1 MVETETETYTYQGGR
16 KLPLA
21 RSRTRFISRAARAQL
36 LEGHFDPIESVSA
49 HSWSVRAEPDSLDD
63 DIRRA
68 RRLGPAYAAYV
79 VAATGRDFL
88 VTDRIFIR
96 FKRESDPERFGAKHD
111 LELVA
116 QFSPLDCLF
125 RVRSSEDVVDVVRRI
140 TETEAD
146 EVEIVDH
153 DLNVL
158 PLQHQL
164 NYADPLFPDQ
174 WYLRSD
180 PAGAL
185 VAKRALPDCQGAW
198 DRCGLGSREVV
209 IAVIDCGCD
218 LNDRNFD
225 DQKFAGWALFQ
236 DGVLHTSAQLGAAK
250 RSVMEP
256 RELHGTLCASL
267 AAASANQYGGLG
279 AAPACSLLP
288 VKWYELG
295 TGIALPQSLFIE
307 VINFVRDRADVVTS
321 SWGLGPHG
329 YWPPAV
335 CDKVRDAA
343 LYGGRQGKG
352 LVWIWSVGN
361 SNAPIQ
367 FKSDVPVPTR
377 VRSDGRKIVVEEWE
391 QEFVNSFVGIPG
403 VIHVGAISSLGQR
416 CHYSNYGPGLDL
428 VAPSNNRH
436 LYGRL
441 SVTGV
446 EMVAPL
452 SADGLHTFGG
462 TSAAA
467 PLVAGV
473 AALVRSANPSLT
485 AQEVVS
491 VLHTTADKDLDMN
504 GYPSCSLAI
513 DPERGWD
520 ISPIPP
526 FDDGSFRDIGHDDG
540 LWSPWFGFGKV
551 NARKAVEEAI
561 RRRIEGEQ

>member
-1 MVETETETYTYQGGR
+1 MPDTDIYTYQGGR

-21 RSRTRFISRAARAQL
+21 RSGTRFISRAARAQL

-49 HSWSVRAEPDSLDD
+49 HSWSVRSEPGNLDE

-68 RRLGPAYAAYV
+68 RRLAPAYAAYV
-79 VAATGRDFL
+79 VAGTGRDFL

-96 FKRESDPERFGAKHD
+96 FRQEGEPARFAARND
-111 LELVA
+111 LELVN
-116 QFSPLDCLF
+116 QFSPRDCLF
-125 RVRSSEDVVDVVRRI
+125 RVKPSEDVVDVVRRL
-140 TETEAD
+140 TETEPA

-158 PLQHQL
+158 PLRHER
-164 NYADPLFPDQ
+164 YSADPLAPGQ
-174 WYLRSD
+174 WYLGSD
-180 PAGAL
+180 ASDAL
-185 VAKRALPDCQGAW
+185 IAKRALVDCHGAW
-198 DRCGLGSREVV
+198 DTCGFGSRDVV

-218 LNDRNFD
+218 LDDPNFD
-225 DQKFAGWALFQ
+225 DQKFVAWALFQ
-236 DGVLHTSAQLGAAK
+236 DGVLHTDAELGSDK

-256 RELHGTLCASL
+256 RELHGTLCAAL
-267 AAASANQYGGLG
+267 AAASANHYGGLG

-295 TGIALPQSLFIE
+295 TGVALPQSLFVE
-307 VINFVRDRADVVTS
+307 VIRFLFDKADVVTN

-335 CDKVRDAA
+335 CDKLRDAA
-343 LYGGRQGKG
+343 LYGGRRGNG
-352 LVWIWSVGN
+352 IVWVWSVGN
-361 SNAPIQ
+361 DNVPIQ
-367 FKSDVPVPTR
+367 FTSDVPVPTR
-377 VRSDGRKIVVEEWE
+377 FRADGAKIVVEERQ

-403 VIHVGAISSLGQR
+403 VVHVGAISSLGQR

-428 VAPSNNRH
+428 VAPSSNMH

-441 SVTGV
+441 RVKGV

-452 SADGLHTFGG
+452 RSDGLHAFGG
-462 TSAAA
+462 TSASA

-473 AALVRSANPSLT
+473 AGLVRSANPSLT
-485 AQEVVS
+485 SQEVVS
-491 VLHTTADKDLDMN
+491 VLRTTADKDLDMR
-504 GYPSCSLAI
+504 GYRSCSRSI

-526 FDDGSFRDIGHDDG
+526 FNDGAFHSVGHEDG

-551 NARKAVEEAI
+551 NARKAVDEAI
-561 RRRIEGEQ
+561 RRRRETEQ